1 MYLYSVEDVL
11 LISKRILKLRRLSWR
26 VSSTDR
32 FAHADLGGDEEL
44 LHGHHVHVGEVL
56 HHKPLALVLVVVTS
70 AHAEVLLE
78 IDDVL
83 CNHDR
88 ILNVRLDP
96 LKALD
101 ALVASVLLESVTG
114 TSSLA
119 NMDGSVHKVVLN
131 NSKQHANVVS
141 GQGVFTPTLVF
152 PKGWA
157 IVSSDVV
164 M

>member
-1 MYLYSVEDVL
+1 MINHE
-11 LISKRILKLRRLSWR
+11 
-26 VSSTDR
+26 
-32 FAHADLGGDEEL
+32 
-44 LHGHHVHVGEVL
+44 
-56 HHKPLALVLVVVTS
+56 PLALVLVVVTS
-70 AHAEVLLE
+70 AQAVVLLK

-88 ILNVRLDP
+88 VLNVRLDP

-101 ALVASVLLESVTG
+101 ALVASVLLDSVTG

-131 NSKQHANVVS
+131 NSKRHANVVS
-141 GQGVFTPTLVF
+141 GQGVLTPTLV
-152 PKGWA
+152 P
-157 IVSSDVV
+157 